1 MPLRGKYKQ
10 SIIINYLKQTGMIKK
25 RIRIGRS
32 ERLYS
37 LVAFTLNTVNTVK
50 LLQIESRRRISTY
63 GKSDRV

>member
-1 MPLRGKYKQ
+1 
-10 SIIINYLKQTGMIKK
+10 MIKK

-37 LVAFTLNTVNTVK
+37 LVAFTLNTVNAVK
-50 LLQIESRRRISTY
+50 LLQIESRRRRISTY

>member
-1 MPLRGKYKQ
+1 
-10 SIIINYLKQTGMIKK
+10 MIKK

-50 LLQIESRRRISTY
+50 LFANRIISRRISTY

>member
-1 MPLRGKYKQ
+1 
-10 SIIINYLKQTGMIKK
+10 MIKK

-37 LVAFTLNTVNTVK
+37 LVAFTLNTVK

>member
-1 MPLRGKYKQ
+1 
-10 SIIINYLKQTGMIKK
+10 MIKK

-50 LLQIESRRRISTY
+50 LLQIKSRRRISTY

>member
-1 MPLRGKYKQ
+1 
-10 SIIINYLKQTGMIKK
+10 MIKK
-25 RIRIGRS
+25 RIRIGHS

-37 LVAFTLNTVNTVK
+37 LVAFTLNTVNAVK

>member
-1 MPLRGKYKQ
+1 
-10 SIIINYLKQTGMIKK
+10 MIKK

-37 LVAFTLNTVNTVK
+37 LVVAFTLNTVNAVK

-63 GKSDRV
+63 GKADRI

>member
-1 MPLRGKYKQ
+1 
-10 SIIINYLKQTGMIKK
+10 MIKK

-37 LVAFTLNTVNTVK
+37 LVAFTLNTVNTVNAVK